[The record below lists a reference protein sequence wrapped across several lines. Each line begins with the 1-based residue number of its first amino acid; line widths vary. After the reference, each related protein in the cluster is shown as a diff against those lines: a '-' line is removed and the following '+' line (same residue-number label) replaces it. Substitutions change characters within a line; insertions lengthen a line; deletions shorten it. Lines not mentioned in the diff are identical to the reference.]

1 MPRKKAG
8 TVPEQIADLAQ
19 RIKEKQAELTK
30 LKKRYKELCERQDQA
45 DEAELLD
52 AMKSSGKSKEEI
64 LQMLHQG

>member
-45 DEAELLD
+45 DG
-52 AMKSSGKSKEEI
+52 SFFV
-64 LQMLHQG
+64 

>member
-19 RIKEKQAELTK
+19 QAELTK